1 MHTVAAWTI
10 GSVMQRPWIP
20 ARSSPKGEHDD
31 HAMHSVE
38 RRSNRQPSGDRQS
51 DEPDQYPDHYLDQIR
66 PQRLGSLGSWLSRFP
81 RAEGGLVLDFCTYH
95 LKTRAPALPMQ
106 PVVDAAGWTAESLGP
121 VRDWSYRTSLHDQ
134 DELLAAINH
143 FRTLGLPLP
152 DVNQTNFPLPTLKG
166 VLADIRRE
174 LIDGRGIVMVQDFPI
189 DRLDREGVALAY
201 MGFGSYLGEK
211 MVQNR
216 HGHVL
221 GHVKDLGENYV
232 TGGRSYNTNAEVRFH
247 SDACDYVGLL
257 CLHPAKKGGNSRVAS
272 SVTLYNKMLERRPD
286 LVEVLTRDFYR
297 SHNGEMTPGTSPW
310 YKQPIFSF
318 TDGYFSAIGAGVT
331 IEKVLRLPGVP
342 PLTPEQR
349 EAIAVYRSIVEE
361 FAVDI
366 EFKAGDIQFLAN
378 QVTLHSR
385 RAFEDWPEP
394 HRRRHLLRLW
404 LRDPAGRPLPKE
416 QHGSRSDRGVQ
427 IQGLKMIAPLD
438 VETAAE

>member
-1 MHTVAAWTI
+1 MAWRLLA
-10 GSVMQRPWIP
+10 GFNPLS
-20 ARSSPKGEHDD
+20 
-31 HAMHSVE
+31 
-38 RRSNRQPSGDRQS
+38 
-51 DEPDQYPDHYLDQIR
+51 EPDDA
-66 PQRLGSLGSWLSRFP
+66 SLS
-81 RAEGGLVLDFCTYH
+81 DFRTYH
-95 LKTRAPALPMQ
+95 LKRRVPAVPMQ
-106 PVVDAAGWTAESLGP
+106 PVIDPAEWSAESLLP
-121 VRDWSYRTSLHDQ
+121 VRDWTYRITDQDQ
-134 DELLAAINH
+134 DELLAAVDH
-143 FRTLGLPLP
+143 FRKLELPMP
-152 DVNQTNFPLPTLKG
+152 DVSQASFPLPRLKD

-189 DRLDREGVALAY
+189 HRLDRQGVALAY
-201 MGFGSYLGEK
+201 MGLGAYLGEK
-211 MVQNR
+211 MVQNK

-221 GHVKDLGENYV
+221 GHVKDLGESYG
-232 TGGRSYNTNAEVRFH
+232 TTGRSYNTSAEVRFH

-257 CLHPAKKGGNSRVAS
+257 CLHPAKKGGDSRVAS

-297 SHNGEMTPGTSPW
+297 SHNGEMTPGTTPW
-310 YKQPIFSF
+310 YKQPIFCF
-318 TDGYFSAIGAGVT
+318 TDGYFSAIGAGST

-342 PLTPEQR
+342 PLTPEQK
-349 EAIAVYRSIVEE
+349 EAIALYRSIVEE

-416 QHGSRSDRGVQ
+416 QRGTRRDRGVQ
-427 IQGLKMIAPLD
+427 IEGLKMFAPLD
-438 VETAAE
+438 VKVAAA